1 MADHAAWDR
10 KGSPLLPGA
19 GGGEF
24 VWWIAAPR
32 LDAGCNEASVYGE
45 EKRADPHI
53 VTSTSFGVSSFPK
66 IVNRVS
72 CTIYEFTYLER
83 KTLKVELEYGK
94 TNQKKDAFFCEIVY
108 SITVYTL

>member
-1 MADHAAWDR
+1 MVDC
-10 KGSPLLPGA
+10 GS
-19 GGGEF
+19 E
-24 VWWIAAPR
+24 
-32 LDAGCNEASVYGE
+32 AGCWLQRGKRLWRGE
-45 EKRADPHI
+45 KSRPAHCYK
-53 VTSTSFGVSSFPK
+53 TSFGVSSFPK

-108 SITVYTL
+108 SITVYAL